1 MTNKPSWT
9 NKKVK
14 IDDILNTIQVRPD
27 TSTKEMDGLV
37 RSLKKEGGLLQPIG
51 LCNSKEL
58 AEYPDKKYHLIWGQR
73 RIYAAKKLGW
83 TEIDARIWDM
93 NEILEAG
100 EIRSKAIAEN
110 EFRYDMSKEEIRKA
124 VKKVYDDFGKN
135 ERKTKAAI
143 PLDNKVIDDA
153 LKDIKIDNIKG
164 AKEIVNYL
172 TQDTNITSPDSY
184 KWNIVDV
191 CKVDESEIDYEKAKA
206 LVDTLAKHDA
216 PLIKK
221 ILKKANDMRTEEVE
235 TWEHEALYGDELTEK
250 RVPFL
255 ESEIKLLESYISE
268 NNLGELKDYI
278 HDVTMA
284 SFDKEDV
291 ESDIDE

>member
-1 MTNKPSWT
+1 MTSNSNWT
-9 NKKVK
+9 NETVK

-27 TSTKEMDGLV
+27 TTTKEMDGLV

-58 AEYPDKKYHLIWGQR
+58 EEYPDKKYHLIWGQR
-73 RIYAAKKLGW
+73 RIYAAKQLGW
-83 TEIDARIWDM
+83 TEIEARVWNMDD
-93 NEILEAG
+93 ILEPG
-100 EIRSKAIAEN
+100 EIRSKAVAEN
-110 EFRYDMSKEEIRKA
+110 EFRFDMSKSEVRKA
-124 VKKVYDDFGKN
+124 VNAVYLDFDKD
-135 ERKTKAAI
+135 EKKTKAYI
-143 PLDNKVIDDA
+143 PLDNNIIDDA
-153 LKDIKIDNIKG
+153 LKDIKIDNIDG
-164 AKEIVNYL
+164 ATEIVNYL
-172 TQDTNITSPDSY
+172 KQDTNITSPDTY

-191 CKVDESEIDYEKAKA
+191 CKVDESKIDLEKAKV

-221 ILKKANDMRTEEVE
+221 ILKKANNMRTEEVE

-291 ESDIDE
+291 ESDLDE

>member
-1 MTNKPSWT
+1 MTSKSSWT
-9 NKKVK
+9 NKTVK

-58 AEYPDKKYHLIWGQR
+58 EEYPEKKYHLIWGQR
-73 RIYAAKKLGW
+73 RIYAAKKLNW

-93 NEILEAG
+93 DEILDAG
-100 EIRSKAIAEN
+100 DIRSKAIAEN
-110 EFRYDMSKEEIRKA
+110 EFRYDMSKDEIRKA
-124 VKKVYDDFGKN
+124 VRKVYDDYGKN

-153 LKDIKIDNIKG
+153 LKDIKIGNIKG
-164 AKEIVNYL
+164 ATEIVQYL
-172 TQDTNITSPDSY
+172 TEDTNISSPDSY

-191 CKVDESEIDYEKAKA
+191 CKVDESKIDSKKAKV

-235 TWEHEALYGDELTEK
+235 TWEHEALYGDDMTEK

-255 ESEIKLLESYISE
+255 ESEIKLLESYISQ
-268 NNLGELKDYI
+268 NKLGDLKDYI

-291 ESDIDE
+291 ESDLDE